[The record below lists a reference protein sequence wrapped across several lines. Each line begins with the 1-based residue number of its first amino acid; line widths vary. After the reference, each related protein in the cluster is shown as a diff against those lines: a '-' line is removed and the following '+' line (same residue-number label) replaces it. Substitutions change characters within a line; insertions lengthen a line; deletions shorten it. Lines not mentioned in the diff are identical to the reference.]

1 MAYSYTLKKPTL
13 KTRSKIALLNLI
25 HKKASDLLELSHVDA
40 VGSLSAA
47 EWLQLAATIKKEF

>member
-1 MAYSYTLKKPTL
+1 MAYSYTLKKSAL

-25 HKKASDLLELSHVDA
+25 HNKASDLLELSHVDA
-40 VGSLSAA
+40 AGSLSAA

>member
-1 MAYSYTLKKPTL
+1 MAYSYTLKKPAL

-25 HKKASDLLELSHVDA
+25 HHKASDLLELSHVDA
-40 VGSLSAA
+40 AGSLSAA

>member
-1 MAYSYTLKKPTL
+1 MAHSYAIKKTTL

-25 HKKASDLLELSHVDA
+25 HHKASDLLELSHVDA